1 MTKSER
7 NPKSEGRIF
16 EEVGL
21 RACLKIRFGVP
32 PLGGLTWKPPKG
44 GTPTQ
49 ALRISKVFSKHAL
62 SAARTQFFG
71 FRPSDFLR
79 PSDFGLRISFGLRV
93 SEFELPSAFG
103 FR

>member
-1 MTKSER
+1 MDVGTDGGVWTGRSDKSEIRMTKSER

-49 ALRISKVFSKHAL
+49 ALRISKVFFKHAL
-62 SAARTQFFG
+62 GAARTQFFG
-71 FRPSDFLR
+71 FRPSDFAR
-79 PSDFGLRISFGLRV
+79 SGS
-93 SEFELPSAFG
+93 ST
-103 FR
+103 